1 MLDSVS
7 DQLCSD
13 CKRRKDRNPLR
24 VMDCKVPSCREAIED
39 APAIIDYLCPACKED
54 FDLVQQELEKL
65 NVPFRIDKRLVRGL
79 DYYTRTTFEIL
90 TGSLGAQS
98 AVTGGGR
105 YDNLVKE
112 LGGPDIPA
120 TGFAIGFDR
129 LAELVG
135 LKAQDY
141 RKKPQVFLAAL
152 GNAGRLRAFDWNCQL
167 GQAGIRSELE
177 FADKGLKA
185 QMKRANRLEA
195 AYVVIVGEEE
205 LEKGA
210 VILRNMASKEQR
222 EIPVENVVDSLKQLF
237 NK

>member
-1 MLDSVS
+1 
-7 DQLCSD
+7 
-13 CKRRKDRNPLR
+13 
-24 VMDCKVPSCREAIED
+24 VPACREALVD
-39 APAIIDYLCPACKED
+39 APAIIDYLCSACRED
-54 FDLVQQELEKL
+54 FDLVQQELGKL
-65 NVPFRIDKRLVRGL
+65 KVPYKVDKRLVRGL

-135 LKAQDY
+135 LAAEDY
-141 RKKPQVFLAAL
+141 HKKPQVFLAAL
-152 GNAGRLRAFDWNCQL
+152 GGAGRRQAFEWNCQL
-167 GQAGIRSELE
+167 GKAGVRAELE

-185 QMKRANRLEA
+185 QMKRANRLDA
-195 AYVVIVGEEE
+195 AYVVIVGDEE
-205 LEKGA
+205 LQKGA
-210 VILRNMASKEQR
+210 VILRDMQTKAQR
-222 EIPVENVVDSLKQLF
+222 EIPLDRLVQSLMSLF
-237 NK
+237 GE